1 MASGM
6 NMELPPWDALRCGEC
21 EQVFARKRGS
31 VPRCSRCG
39 KSGEDGITIV
49 GTAENPQDLQ
59 VVIATSNVPQKLR
72 RELAE
77 KLPVP
82 TSDLQSESDEKS
94 PMRTLNAVREAADD
108 KGYIKRHNLQK
119 TIARNRISAS
129 PEQIAE
135 WAEAE
140 GLLVRVS
147 EGCWRLLE

>member
-1 MASGM
+1 MY
-6 NMELPPWDALRCGEC
+6 MELPPWDALRCGEC
-21 EQVFARKRGS
+21 EQVFARKLGS

-77 KLPVP
+77 KLPKP
-82 TSDLQSESDEKS
+82 NRDSQTEGDDKS
-94 PMRTLNAVREAADD
+94 PESTLNAIREAADQE
-108 KGYIKRHNLQK
+108 GQIERPNLLK
-119 TIARNRISAS
+119 TIARNRISAT
-129 PEQIAE
+129 PEQITE

-140 GLLVRVS
+140 GLLLRVD